1 VKRGSERGRPTAA
14 TRRARTSSRWR
25 EDVDGVGDGVD
36 GSAMA
41 STGSAM
47 ASTQWRE
54 DVDGVH
60 GHRRRHGG
68 RHRRDRPTTSVR
80 SAMALTRWREDVDG
94 VRRRRGRDEESP
106 STRCPQ
112 CVDARA
118 KRRLPA
124 VRCRRRYGWE
134 TSTERTEV
142 EDAAARSLSRGG
154 VQTSHSAK
162 MTSVRSCSP
171 PSASA
176 LARAKSA
183 SLFPRS
189 RTCERW
195 SVEFYE

>member
-1 VKRGSERGRPTAA
+1 MGSTGQRWRRRGR
-14 TRRARTSSRWR
+14 RWR
-25 EDVDGVGDGVD
+25 RLNGGRT
-36 GSAMA
+36 
-41 STGSAM
+41 STGS
-47 ASTQWRE
+47 TDIG
-54 DVDGVH
+54 DVM
-60 GHRRRHGG
+60 GG

-118 KRRLPA
+118 KRGLPA
-124 VRCRRRYGWE
+124 VRCRRRYGWG

-154 VQTSHSAK
+154 VQTSRSAK